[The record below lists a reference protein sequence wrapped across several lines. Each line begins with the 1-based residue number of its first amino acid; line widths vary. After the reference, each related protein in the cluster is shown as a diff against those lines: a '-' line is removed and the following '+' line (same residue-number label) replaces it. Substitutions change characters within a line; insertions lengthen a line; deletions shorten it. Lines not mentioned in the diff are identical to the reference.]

1 MNSPK
6 TDQAEPSLHSLPV
19 LMRLSGRRVILAGE
33 GAGADAKRRLLARAG
48 ACIVGP
54 DEEAALAI
62 VAIEEED
69 EALAVIAVLKARGV
83 LVNAT
88 DRPDYCDFTLPAII
102 DRNPVLIAIGTGGAS
117 AGLAKALRQR
127 LEAMLPAN
135 LGKLADGLFTA
146 RGAIRRR
153 WPDAAARR
161 RAIDA
166 ALDPEGPLDPF
177 HAHEDN
183 AVAAWL
189 DMDET
194 APRTGLVN
202 LQIDHVDPDMLRLWQ
217 ARLLGQADRVF
228 HHPDVPKAILERA
241 RADAERIASPTPPT
255 MPGAGLDLWLTYTP
269 VDNSQ

>member
-1 MNSPK
+1 M
-6 TDQAEPSLHSLPV
+6 HSLPV
-19 LMRLSGRRVILAGE
+19 LMRLLGRRVILAGH
-33 GAGADAKRRLLARAG
+33 GAGADAKRRLLTRAG
-48 ACIVGP
+48 ANIVGP
-54 DEEAALAI
+54 DDQAALAI

-69 EALAVIAVLKARGV
+69 EALAVIAALKARGV

-88 DRPDYCDFTLPAII
+88 DRPDHCDFTLPAII
-102 DRNPVLIAIGTGGAS
+102 DRHPVLIAIGTGGAS

-135 LGKLADGLFTA
+135 LGKLADGLYAA

-153 WPDAAARR
+153 WPDAATRR

-166 ALDPEGPLDPF
+166 ALDPGGPLDPF
-177 HAHEDN
+177 HAHQDD

-189 DMDET
+189 DMPET
-194 APRTGLVN
+194 TPRTGLVS
-202 LQIDHVDPDMLRLWQ
+202 LQIDNADPDMLRLWQ

-241 RADAERIASPTPPT
+241 RADAERIAATTPPT
-255 MPGAGLDLWLTYTP
+255 SSGADLDLWLTYQP
-269 VDNSQ
+269 VDSSQ